1 LGYSL
6 LKKVVKVLTYKL
18 SSFCMLMFKVW
29 LCVIVLF
36 CLKIKSNF
44 PGLMILYLC
53 LALLAESS
61 SYFLWLVL
69 RAMLYL
75 NDLNRGRSSEEWEGA
90 PNMNYNIKIIFTS
103 LIYLPEHH
111 MFLSMIQS
119 YHSVLM
125 ANLKGVKVGFYCFNK
140 IKCQ

>member
-1 LGYSL
+1 
-6 LKKVVKVLTYKL
+6 
-18 SSFCMLMFKVW
+18 M
-29 LCVIVLF
+29 
-36 CLKIKSNF
+36 
-44 PGLMILYLC
+44 LYLC

-103 LIYLPEHH
+103 LIYLP
-111 MFLSMIQS
+111 
-119 YHSVLM
+119 
-125 ANLKGVKVGFYCFNK
+125 
-140 IKCQ
+140 